1 MPEAESY
8 EVQIF
13 QNEWFTLPGK
23 SIEIAFYGAGAIVR
37 NLDPEDLYYFR
48 VRTRNSAGSSEWS
61 DYLQLPGTSTQDWDD
76 VPEPTSSPATG
87 TPAISG
93 IAQVGE
99 DLTASTLAIEDENGL
114 DRVKFSYQ
122 WASSDGNTEMDIEG
136 ATESAYTLTTA
147 DEGKTIKVRVTFTDR
162 GGYAESLTSTETEAV
177 TNNDSVSNTPATRPA
192 HHQRNGSGGRDVD
205 GGHLRYR
212 RR

>member
-1 MPEAESY
+1 MTPTARAGLAILLAAIGLLTLAWIGLLSGTLPMLAQSGEPDEAPATPDKPAGEAVYQGIVDLEWKDMLEAESY

-48 VRTRNSAGSSEWS
+48 VRARNSAGSSEWS

-87 TPAISG
+87 APAISG

-136 ATESAYTLTTA
+136 ATGERLYA
-147 DEGKTIKVRVTFTDR
+147 D
-162 GGYAESLTSTETEAV
+162 
-177 TNNDSVSNTPATRPA
+177 N
-192 HHQRNGSGGRDVD
+192 
-205 GGHLRYR
+205 R
-212 RR
+212 R